1 MALSRKLQIENRRGY
16 LWITMPKSITA
27 TNLLSIQEKI
37 ESHISD
43 SSERVVIDL
52 VNMDT
57 VNSVLASLIINIR
70 NRIVDSDGLIG
81 LVNVSKK
88 CMVKLQ
94 LMQLDRVLTVYE
106 DENEIGE

>member
-1 MALSRKLQIENRRGY
+1 MALSGKLQIENRQGF
-16 LWITMPKSITA
+16 LWIIMPKSITA
-27 TNLLSIQEKI
+27 TNLLSIQKRI
-37 ESHISD
+37 ESHISG

-70 NRIVDSDGLIG
+70 NRINDSGGAIG

-106 DENEIGE
+106 DESEIKE